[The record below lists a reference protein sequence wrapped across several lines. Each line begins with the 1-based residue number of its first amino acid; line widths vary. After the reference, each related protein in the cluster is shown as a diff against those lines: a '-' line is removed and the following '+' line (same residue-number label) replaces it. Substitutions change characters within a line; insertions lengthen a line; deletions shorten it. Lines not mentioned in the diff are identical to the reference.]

1 MKANTA
7 TITRMKIEIKN
18 PSLAL
23 AAMSAGVATGK
34 TPA

>member
-7 TITRMKIEIKN
+7 TIIRMKIEIEN
-18 PSLAL
+18 SSLAL
-23 AAMSAGVATGK
+23 AAMSAGAATNK